1 MKKILFVFALAL
13 ISMSSM
19 AQSKGDMAAGV
30 RLLYST
36 EVENVG
42 AGVFLRYMLTDNL
55 RGEGSFDYFFEKND
69 INMWNINANVHY
81 LCPTSTSTRVFPLIG
96 LGIANIYSDMVH
108 NSVKLCMNLGA
119 GFEADVA
126 KDLSLVVEA
135 KYQIISHHNQ
145 FVPSLGVAYKF

>member
-19 AQSKGDMAAGV
+19 AQSKGDMGAGV

-36 EVENVG
+36 EVKNIG
-42 AGVFLRYMLTDNL
+42 AGAFLRYMFTDNL
-55 RGEGSFDYFFEKND
+55 RGEGSFDYFFEKDD

-81 LCPTSTSTRVFPLIG
+81 LCPTSTSTRAYPIK
-96 LGIANIYSDMVH
+96 M
-108 NSVKLCMNLGA
+108 CMNLGA
-119 GFEADVA
+119 GFEADIA